1 MKLAYRVVMLGMLAI
16 TGCFPESF
24 LNNKDNP
31 PDKPAVQAN
40 RQPSKP
46 HNFVRP
52 EQVDERNCREKEK
65 VLRQE
70 LDMDEQDEIKPA
82 TPAKH

>member
-1 MKLAYRVVMLGMLAI
+1 MILGLMAI
-16 TGCFPESF
+16 TGCFPASF
-24 LNNKDNP
+24 LNTKDTP
-31 PDKPAVQAN
+31 PEKPAAQAN

-46 HNFVRP
+46 HSFVRP

-70 LDMDEQDEIKPA
+70 LDIDEQDEMKPV
-82 TPAKH
+82 TPGNH

>member
-1 MKLAYRVVMLGMLAI
+1 MKFASWVLILGLLAVA
-16 TGCFPESF
+16 GCFPQTF
-24 LNNKDNP
+24 LNKD
-31 PDKPAVQAN
+31 DATEKPAPQAS

-52 EQVDERNCREKEK
+52 EQVDERNCHEKEK

-70 LDMDEQDEIKPA
+70 LDMDEQEEMKPA
-82 TPAKH
+82 KR